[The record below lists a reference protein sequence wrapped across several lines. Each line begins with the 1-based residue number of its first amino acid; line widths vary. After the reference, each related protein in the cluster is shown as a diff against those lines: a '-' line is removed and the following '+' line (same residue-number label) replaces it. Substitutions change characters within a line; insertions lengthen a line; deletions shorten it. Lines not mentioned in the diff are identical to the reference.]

1 MTLSEEIA
9 RFVASLEPDDVPED
23 VRAKVKCLFLDT
35 LGTAIAATRTAWGA
49 TSIGMAAGRGG
60 PEESTVLGD
69 GARVGI
75 AGAVLANGSLAHA
88 LDFDDTYFG
97 AVVHPSCVVVPAVL
111 GMAEA
116 RARSGREMVAG
127 AAAAYE
133 VLLRVAHAGLDN
145 LFRESYHTTG
155 LMGPMGAA
163 IAGARLSGL
172 DAERT
177 AHALAIAAGLG
188 GGVLQSMREGQHVKA
203 LQAGY
208 AAHGGVLAAL
218 LAEQGVSGP
227 RRIFE
232 GELGF
237 YSTYLSPGQFDLAKL
252 TEDLGTRWLTPD
264 ISPKMYPGAHRHHF
278 FVESAL
284 VLAREHGIGGDRIEE
299 ICCVSSPTHHH
310 YNFTPTGYRPPN
322 AHVARFSVPF
332 LVASALIGDGL
343 GAHSFSAEAIADE
356 RILRLASKVT
366 YRIEEGA
373 ERPEKRGHVVMRLSD
388 GRVLEN
394 VQSYIKGLPENP
406 ATEADIRAKFAAN
419 AGPVLGGAQADRLA
433 DRVMRLEDLADARG
447 LLADI
452 GWDGVPP
459 R

>member
-9 RFVASLEPDDVPED
+9 RFASSLEFDDIPED
-23 VRAKVKCLFLDT
+23 VRAKVKCLLLDT
-35 LGTAIAATRTAWGA
+35 LGTAIAAIGTQWGA
-49 TSIGMAAGRGG
+49 TAIGMAADGGG
-60 PEESTVLGD
+60 PAESTVIG
-69 GARVGI
+69 GAGRVGV
-75 AGAVLANGSLAHA
+75 ANAVLANGCLAHA

-97 AVVHPSCVVVPAVL
+97 AIVHPSCVVVPAAL

-116 RARSGREMVAG
+116 QGRSGRDLVT
-127 AAAAYE
+127 AAAASYE
-133 VLLRVAHAGLDN
+133 VLLRVARAGQDN
-145 LFRESYHTTG
+145 LFRENYHTTG

-163 IAGARLSGL
+163 VAGARLLGL

-188 GGVLQSMREGQHVKA
+188 GGILQSMREGQHVKA

-218 LAEQGVSGP
+218 LAGRGVPGP
-227 RRIFE
+227 RRSFE

-237 YSTYLSPGQFDLAKL
+237 YATYLSPGQFDLARL
-252 TEDLGTRWLTPD
+252 TEDLGAQWFALD

-284 VLAREHGIGGDRIEE
+284 VLAREHGIDNARIEE
-299 ICCVSSPTHHH
+299 ICCVSSPTLHY

-332 LVASALIGDGL
+332 LVASALVGGGL
-343 GAHSFSAEAIADE
+343 GVHSFSEAAIADE
-356 RILRLASKVT
+356 RILGLAAKVT
-366 YRIEEGA
+366 YRVEEGA
-373 ERPEKRGHVVMRLSD
+373 ERPENRGRVEIRLSD

-394 VQSYIKGLPENP
+394 VQRYIRGLPENP
-406 ATEADIRAKFAAN
+406 ATEADMRAKFAAN
-419 AGPVLGGAQADRLA
+419 AGTVLGEGQADRLA
-433 DRVMRLEDLADARG
+433 DRVMRMEDIAKAG
-447 LLADI
+447 SLLADMEW
-452 GWDGVPP
+452 GRGS
-459 R
+459 